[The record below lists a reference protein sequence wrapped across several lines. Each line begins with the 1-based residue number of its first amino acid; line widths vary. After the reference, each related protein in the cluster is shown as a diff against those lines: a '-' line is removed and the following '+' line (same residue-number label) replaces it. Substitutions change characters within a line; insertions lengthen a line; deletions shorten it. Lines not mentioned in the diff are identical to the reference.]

1 MNGTTLQDTP
11 NGVLSVRSRRI
22 LWMLRRLGIAALML
36 LLVSALIF
44 AATQA
49 LPGDIAVMILGKD
62 ATPDQ
67 IAAVRKQLR
76 LDQPIVVQY
85 AAWLTGVL
93 SGDFGQS
100 VAAKVPVAQL
110 IVPRIANSFT
120 LVVISMAIALP
131 ASIFLGLTTAFYKDG
146 WLDRAMLA
154 FSLGV
159 NALPEFVLGLLL
171 VVIFSTNVLHVLPAV
186 SLLSPGV
193 PIYAQAKALVLPILT
208 LFLLQTTYLYRL
220 VRGSVIDVLATDY
233 IQFAELK
240 GLSAQRILFRHAL
253 PNAALPAIQAA
264 ATVFAFSVGGVV
276 MIEYVYGFPGV
287 GTALTDA
294 VGNRDLAVVQF
305 VVLLIATTFFLSNM
319 VADIFAALLTP
330 PGRGDG
336 S

>member
-1 MNGTTLQDTP
+1 
-11 NGVLSVRSRRI
+11 
-22 LWMLRRLGIAALML
+22 
-36 LLVSALIF
+36 
-44 AATQA
+44 
-49 LPGDIAVMILGKD
+49 
-62 ATPDQ
+62 
-67 IAAVRKQLR
+67 
-76 LDQPIVVQY
+76 
-85 AAWLTGVL
+85 
-93 SGDFGQS
+93 
-100 VAAKVPVAQL
+100 
-110 IVPRIANSFT
+110 
-120 LVVISMAIALP
+120 
-131 ASIFLGLTTAFYKDG
+131 
-146 WLDRAMLA
+146 
-154 FSLGV
+154 
-159 NALPEFVLGLLL
+159 
-171 VVIFSTNVLHVLPAV
+171 
-186 SLLSPGV
+186 
-193 PIYAQAKALVLPILT
+193 LT